1 MIHSGAAARCRAAG
15 SGRNLFSLSIFCSCW
30 LLLAGPIWAG
40 NYFQGVS
47 PTNVPWTNGIVPYL
61 FDTNYTVTAT
71 ESNVILAGLREWE
84 LAAKVKF
91 VPYTNQNHY
100 VLLQFTNDGSGTG
113 FYLNYPPGAGTAAT
127 MMLHGLSRGLMCHEG
142 GHLCGLQ
149 HEHQRIDRNNYIEV
163 NFTNIIG
170 GTNGEG
176 ATAFLIDSNSTSF
189 GSYDFES
196 VMHYTPGNF
205 NIGPGFDSFDPLPPY
220 SDYYHKLGNLALSIG
235 DRAAV
240 ANLYGPPATPLTNIV
255 TTTADG
261 GFGSLRAAIYY
272 ASDHPGTT
280 IKFNIPNTD
289 PGFSNGVFTIYL
301 VGELPPLVSART
313 VIDGTTQPGYT
324 SFPVIALDAS
334 QVSPE
339 AYAISGLHFYG
350 TNCTVRAL
358 AFDNFAYAGIQLL
371 SPDATS
377 NHVEGCYLGV
387 KSDGTNAAPNNFA
400 GAIFQFGPHDNFIGG
415 TNAAQGNVISG
426 NLQYGILIND
436 TNSDHNIVRDNYI
449 GLDASGS
456 FAIPNGYSGVGVWY
470 DPRNTI
476 IGGTNAGWGN
486 IISGNLQY
494 GVYLAGTNN
503 SGVVFQ
509 NNGIGTDATGSNA
522 VPNGLGGIGVF
533 EGAHNV
539 TIGGPIKADGNL
551 ISGNTNAGIYFVGV
565 GVTNN
570 VVQGNLIGVNLA
582 GTAALPNSQVGIF
595 IYGGASANAIG
606 GANPHEGNLLSGN
619 LLEGVYLSDTGTT
632 GNLVQGNY
640 VGTDITGSN
649 AVPNGD
655 IGVGVWNGASGNLIV
670 GNLISGNTNYGLV
683 IGGATTNTVQG
694 NLIGTDITGTNAL
707 GNRFTGAAIWGTAT
721 GNLIGGTNAGA
732 GNVISGNWTYG
743 LFISD
748 NNTTG
753 NFVEGNAVGTDV
765 TGKRALAN
773 GFAGVAIFNQA
784 AANIIGGTTVGTTNL
799 ISGNGTYGVFIS
811 DTNTTGN
818 LVEGNLIGT
827 DITGIN
833 ALGNGTASGSGAN
846 VELQQGAVGNFIGGT
861 AVGAGNVI
869 AFSSAKGVLLY
880 DPATTNNAI
889 RGNSIFGNTNL
900 GIDLNNDGVTPNHV
914 GFLAG
919 PNDFQNYPV
928 ITTAAGF
935 SGNTVVA
942 GTLNSLAG
950 QHYFVDVYRSPAP
963 DPSGYGEGKFYLG
976 STNVT
981 TDGAGNDAFMFTTTA
996 GNYAGQYLSAT
1007 ATSAAGDTSEF
1018 GLTVLATNITGPFA
1032 LFTSPPQSRTNG
1044 FVFSLL
1050 LQTNFNYRVQAA
1062 TNLAINPVVW
1072 TDLTNFLATNSLLNF
1087 VDHNAT
1093 NYRVRFYRVVSP

>member
-1 MIHSGAAARCRAAG
+1 MI
-15 SGRNLFSLSIFCSCW
+15 
-30 LLLAGPIWAG
+30 AGPVWAG

-47 PTNVPWTNGIVPYL
+47 PTNVPWSNGIVPYL
-61 FDTNYTVTAT
+61 FDTNYTITVA

-113 FYLNYPPGAGTAAT
+113 FYLNYPPGASTAAT

-142 GHLCGLQ
+142 GHLFGLQ

-176 ATAFLIDSNSTSF
+176 VTAFLIDSNSTSF
-189 GSYDFES
+189 GPYDLQS

-205 NIGPGFDSFDPLPPY
+205 SIGPGFDSFDPLPPY

-240 ANLYGPPATPLTNIV
+240 SNLYGPPATPLTNTV

-280 IKFNIPNTD
+280 IKFNIPNSD

-301 VGELPPLVSART
+301 VGELPPLVSAGT

-324 SFPVIALDAS
+324 SFPVIALDGS

-339 AYAISGLHFYG
+339 AFAISGLHFYG

-371 SPDATS
+371 SPDAAS

-387 KSDGTNAAPNNFA
+387 KPDGTNAAPNNFA
-400 GAIFQFGPHDNFIGG
+400 GVIFQFSPHDNFIGG

-456 FAIPNGYSGVGVWY
+456 FAIPNGYSGIGVWY

-503 SGVVFQ
+503 SGVVMQ
-509 NNGIGTDATGSNA
+509 NNGIGTDATGGYA
-522 VPNGLGGIGVF
+522 VPNGFGGIGVF
-533 EGAHNV
+533 DGAHNV

-649 AVPNGD
+649 AIPNGD

-670 GNLISGNTNYGLV
+670 GNLISGNTNYGVV
-683 IGGATTNTVQG
+683 IGGATANTVQG
-694 NLIGTDITGTNAL
+694 NFIGTDITGTNAL
-707 GNRFTGAAIWGTAT
+707 GNAP
-721 GNLIGGTNAGA
+721 
-732 GNVISGNWTYG
+732 
-743 LFISD
+743 
-748 NNTTG
+748 
-753 NFVEGNAVGTDV
+753 
-765 TGKRALAN
+765 
-773 GFAGVAIFNQA
+773 
-784 AANIIGGTTVGTTNL
+784 ANIN
-799 ISGNGTYGVFIS
+799 
-811 DTNTTGN
+811 
-818 LVEGNLIGT
+818 
-827 DITGIN
+827 
-833 ALGNGTASGSGAN
+833 GAN
-846 VELQQGAVGNFIGGT
+846 VELQQGAVGNFIGG
-861 AVGAGNVI
+861 AGAGAGNVI
-869 AFSSAKGVLLY
+869 AFSGGKGVLLF

-900 GIDLNNDGVTPNHV
+900 GIDLGNDGVTPNHV

-942 GTLNSLAG
+942 GMLNSLAG
-950 QHYFVDVYRSPAP
+950 QHYFVDVYRSPVP
-963 DPSGYGEGKFYLG
+963 DPSGYGEGKFYVG

-981 TDGAGNDAFMFTTTA
+981 TDGSGNGTFSFVTTA
-996 GNYAGQYLSAT
+996 GNYAGQYLTAT
-1007 ATSAAGDTSEF
+1007 AVSAGGDTSEF
-1018 GLTVLATNITGPFA
+1018 SLAGLVTNFTGPLA
-1032 LFTSPPQSRTNG
+1032 LFTGPPQSRTNG
-1044 FVFSLL
+1044 FAFTLL
-1050 LQTNFNYRVQAA
+1050 LQTNFNYHVQAA
-1062 TNLAINPVVW
+1062 TNLAVNPVVW
-1072 TDLTNFLATNSLLNF
+1072 TDLTNFLATNSLFNF
-1087 VDHNAT
+1087 VDRNAT
-1093 NYRVRFYRVVSP
+1093 NYRARFYRVVSP